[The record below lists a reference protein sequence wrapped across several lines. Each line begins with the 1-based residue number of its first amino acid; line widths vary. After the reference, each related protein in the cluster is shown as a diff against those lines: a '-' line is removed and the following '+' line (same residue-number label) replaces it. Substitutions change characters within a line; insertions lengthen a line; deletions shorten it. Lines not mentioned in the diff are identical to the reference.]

1 MISDQHQARPT
12 EPSDGERGGSPDAR
26 SPREPAPA
34 NRSRRDATLVAAIR
48 MTAVATF
55 GLTVIAGLA
64 TDARWAT
71 GTLVGG
77 ALATLNLLLFAR
89 IGENILSPQGRN
101 APWAVLGA
109 LKLLGLFAAVYI
121 ILKRTDVSGLA
132 FALGY
137 GALPI
142 GIALS
147 TVVRPR
153 DDGDEPS
160 R

>member
-1 MISDQHQARPT
+1 MISDQQPVRST
-12 EPSDGERGGSPDAR
+12 EPTDRSESPA
-26 SPREPAPA
+26 REPTPA
-34 NRSRRDATLVAAIR
+34 TPARRSRRDATLVAAIR

-89 IGENILSPQGRN
+89 IGENILSPHGRN

-153 DDGDEPS
+153 DDGDDEPT